1 MNLLNIQIDNRG
13 NRLLAVDD
21 SGINTPAI
29 AAAHAVKRY
38 TAQAAD
44 EISLEV
50 GKTREPTF
58 FITNCSCPCS
68 ATRAR
73 LVLAHFYTL
82 PEFIDL

>member
-1 MNLLNIQIDNRG
+1 MKLLCIQIDNRG

-50 GKTREPTF
+50 GKTREPTY
-58 FITNCSCPCS
+58 FIINFSCPCS
-68 ATRAR
+68 EALAR
-73 LVLAHFYTL
+73 LVLDHFYTL
-82 PEFIDL
+82 PELIDL

>member
-1 MNLLNIQIDNRG
+1 MIYFFQIDNRG
-13 NRLLAVDD
+13 NHLVAVDD

-50 GKTREPTF
+50 CY
-58 FITNCSCPCS
+58 CSTVRPGSYKKISC
-68 ATRAR
+68 
-73 LVLAHFYTL
+73 
-82 PEFIDL
+82 